1 MAKLRGFTLFELLLS
16 LVLLSLALAIAIPP
30 LGNTLQK
37 NRVAADSKTLLH
49 LVRLARQSAVF
60 ESVRVVMC
68 APDDSQSCSR
78 DWNRDVLVFTD
89 SNRNNRLDGSDR
101 IVERWQQNKR
111 TSRINWRGFG
121 PGYLRFRESGAA
133 AENGALTV
141 CPVDGDIRNARQ
153 LVVNRVGRAYISRD
167 RDGDGIADYGDNR
180 TPSCS

>member
-1 MAKLRGFTLFELLLS
+1 
-16 LVLLSLALAIAIPP
+16 
-30 LGNTLQK
+30 
-37 NRVAADSKTLLH
+37 
-49 LVRLARQSAVF
+49 
-60 ESVRVVMC
+60 MC
-68 APDDSQSCSR
+68 APDESQSCSR

-121 PGYLRFRESGAA
+121 PGYLRFRHSGAA
-133 AENGALTV
+133 SDNGALTV
-141 CPVDGDIRNARQ
+141 CPLDGDIRNARQ